1 MAGYLGTKAVFLST
15 TAASVTGNITVG
27 GTVDGRDIAADGTKL
42 DTIETGAEVNPTAS
56 EIKTAYESNANTN
69 AFTDAEQTKLAGIEA
84 GADVTDT
91 ANVTAAGALMDSEV
105 TNLAAVK
112 SFDPADYAT
121 AAQGALADSALQSS
135 DIGVSVQGYSAV
147 LAGTTASFTTADET
161 KLDGIEAGADVTD
174 TANVTAA
181 GALMDSEVTNLAAVK
196 TFNPADYATAAQGS
210 LADSATQPG
219 DNISTL
225 TNDAGYTT
233 NVGTITGVTAGSGLT
248 GGGTSGGVTVSHA
261 DTSAQGSVNNSGAT
275 VIQDVTVDT
284 YGHVT
289 GLGSTT
295 LTAATIGAAAYD
307 ADSSSTGYFDLPSG
321 TTAQRPASPDVGN
334 IRYNTT
340 QSAYEVYTG
349 TEWYVVD
356 ISPPPFSVDFLV
368 VAGGGGGGSYYNGS
382 GGGAGGYRTSAGTS
396 GGGAS
401 AESPFLATPSVS
413 YTVVVGAGGA
423 KSSNGGNAASGGNS
437 QFATITSLGGGRGS
451 PEQQSPASGGSGGG
465 GSYTNTRGTGTS
477 GQGYNGG
484 QGGQSPFW
492 GGGGGGAGEAGDTD
506 GQAHGGDGVASSI
519 TGSSVTRGGGGGGSH
534 YSNGNG
540 GPGGDGG
547 GGNGSYGN
555 GGDASANTGGGGG
568 GGERGGSTGGNGGSG
583 IVILRYP
590 SSYTISLN
598 GVSGSTSTV
607 GANKVTTIT
616 SGSGSVSWT

>member
-1 MAGYLGTKAVFLST
+1 MAGYIGSKIAVTQVDGYNRTEADAEFVD
-15 TAASVTGNITVG
+15 VTGDTMTGDLSVN
-27 GTVDGRDIAADGTKL
+27 GTVTATSFSGDGSAL
-42 DTIETGAEVNPTAS
+42 TG
-56 EIKTAYESNANTN
+56 INTN
-69 AFTDAEQTKLAGIEA
+69 PYDS
-84 GADVTDT
+84 DT
-91 ANVTAAGALMDSEV
+91 
-105 TNLAAVK
+105 
-112 SFDPADYAT
+112 
-121 AAQGALADSALQSS
+121 
-135 DIGVSVQGYSAV
+135 
-147 LAGTTASFTTADET
+147 
-161 KLDGIEAGADVTD
+161 
-174 TANVTAA
+174 
-181 GALMDSEVTNLAAVK
+181 
-196 TFNPADYATAAQGS
+196 
-210 LADSATQPG
+210 
-219 DNISTL
+219 
-225 TNDAGYTT
+225 
-233 NVGTITGVTAGSGLT
+233 
-248 GGGTSGGVTVSHA
+248 
-261 DTSAQGSVNNSGAT
+261 
-275 VIQDVTVDT
+275 
-284 YGHVT
+284 
-289 GLGSTT
+289 
-295 LTAATIGAAAYD
+295 
-307 ADSSSTGYFDLPSG
+307 SSTGYFDLPSG
-321 TTAQRPASPDVGN
+321 TTAQRPASPDTGN

-340 QSAYEVYTG
+340 NSQYEVYTG
-349 TEWYVVD
+349 SDWESVD
-356 ISPPPFSVDFLV
+356 TSPPPFSVDFLV

-401 AESPFLATPSVS
+401 AESAFSATIGTS

-423 KSSNGGNAASGGNS
+423 KSSSGGNAASGGNS

-484 QGGQSPFW
+484 QGGSSPFW

-534 YSNGNG
+534 YSNGSG
-540 GPGGDGG
+540 GPGGTGG

-607 GANKVTTIT
+607 GSNKVTTIT